1 MGVISNGTTLLDA
14 GSLDSGVSQGKLV
27 HIKTLT
33 ASNSADLTFT
43 HGSSDV
49 VFDSTYKAYIFKFV
63 EIHPVTDEQAFGFN
77 ASTNNSDY
85 NVNKHTTFYRAQH
98 LENDAG
104 TAFEYVAA
112 DDLANG
118 TGEAKISNLC
128 GSDADQNISGE
139 MYVFE
144 PSSTT
149 FVKHIKAV
157 VNSCFTDSEASAN
170 LFMAGYINTTSAVT
184 SVRFKFASGN
194 IDSGTIKLYGVG
206 A

>member
-14 GSLDSGVSQGKLV
+14 GSLDSGVAVGKLT

-33 ASNSADLTFT
+33 ASSSANLTFT

-49 VFDSTYKAYIFKFV
+49 VFDSTYKAYVFKFI
-63 EIHPVTDEQAFGFN
+63 EIHPQTDTQAFGFN

-104 TAFEYVAA
+104 TAFEYVTD

-128 GSDADQNISGE
+128 GNDADQNISGE
-139 MYVFE
+139 MWVFE

-149 FVKHIKAV
+149 FVKHVKSV
-157 VNSCFTDSEASAN
+157 VDSCFTDSEASAN

-184 SVRFKFASGN
+184 SIRFQFASGN
-194 IDSGTIKLYGVG
+194 IDSGSIKLYGI